1 MRAQRSHA
9 TRRWPSWRGVISAA
23 AVPPRAAD
31 FAWWSGLAP
40 AEARAG
46 LAAVASELASESIAG
61 VTYWRAR
68 QAPRVAPAALA
79 DAYLLPAFDE
89 YLVAYRDR
97 SAVLSPR
104 DARRINAGGG
114 LLAPTVVVGGR
125 VVGTWRRT
133 LGRGV
138 VTIALSL
145 FGKPTPR
152 ERAPIVAAA
161 ERYGA
166 FLGLE
171 TKIV

>member
-1 MRAQRSHA
+1 M
-9 TRRWPSWRGVISAA
+9 
-23 AVPPRAAD
+23 
-31 FAWWSGLAP
+31 
-40 AEARAG
+40 
-46 LAAVASELASESIAG
+46 
-61 VTYWRAR
+61 
-68 QAPRVAPAALA
+68 
-79 DAYLLPAFDE
+79 
-89 YLVAYRDR
+89 
-97 SAVLSPR
+97 LSPR

-114 LLAPTVVVGGR
+114 LLAPIVVVAGR

-145 FGKPTPR
+145 FGKPAPDG
-152 ERAPIVAAA
+152 RAQIAAAA

>member
-1 MRAQRSHA
+1 
-9 TRRWPSWRGVISAA
+9 
-23 AVPPRAAD
+23 
-31 FAWWSGLAP
+31 
-40 AEARAG
+40 
-46 LAAVASELASESIAG
+46 
-61 VTYWRAR
+61 
-68 QAPRVAPAALA
+68 
-79 DAYLLPAFDE
+79 LPAFDE
-89 YLVAYRDR
+89 YLIAYRDR

-114 LLAPTVVVGGR
+114 LLAPTVVVAGR

-145 FGKPTPR
+145 FGKPAPR
-152 ERAPIVAAA
+152 DRARIVAAG